1 MAEHEKDA
9 QLSQRY
15 RDLGRDEPPRHLD
28 DAILAASRRE
38 VRRKPWLYPVAAA
51 AALGVLAVAVSLH
64 VEREQPE
71 EIVAMKDAAPA
82 PAPAPAAPE
91 PPRAVQRAEKA
102 PAPLRRE
109 APAPVFVPDPKPPAE
124 KPSADSAG
132 PGAMADRRN
141 GTRDLAKQSGAGS
154 AAAEQMP
161 ESRAARPQSAPPPAA
176 ASPRMREAER
186 PLAAL
191 GLDEAP
197 LPWLERIARLRE
209 ESKHEEADRALAEF
223 RKRYPDFKISDEMLR
238 RVEKK

>member
-15 RDLGRDEPPRHLD
+15 RDLGREEPPRHID

-71 EIVAMKDAAPA
+71 EIVTMKEAAPAPA

-102 PAPLRRE
+102 PAP
-109 APAPVFVPDPKPPAE
+109 VFVPDPKPE
-124 KPSADSAG
+124 
-132 PGAMADRRN
+132 RRDD
-141 GTRDLAKQSGAGS
+141 TRDLAKQSGAGS

-161 ESRAARPQSAPPPAA
+161 ESRAARPQSAPAPVA

-209 ESKHEEADRALAEF
+209 EGKHDEADRALAEF
-223 RKRYPDFKISDEMLR
+223 RKRYPDFRIPDPMREK
-238 RVEKK
+238 VERK